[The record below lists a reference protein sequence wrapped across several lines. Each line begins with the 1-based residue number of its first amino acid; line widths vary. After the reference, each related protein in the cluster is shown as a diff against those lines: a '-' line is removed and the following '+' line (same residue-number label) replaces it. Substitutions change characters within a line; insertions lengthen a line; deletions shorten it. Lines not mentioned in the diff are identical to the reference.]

1 MEQTAHL
8 WLYAVM
14 VFGIV
19 LLPGLDMAFVMA
31 SSLSG
36 GLRNGAA
43 ALGGIVV
50 GGVCHVVVGALGFA
64 TLLQLMPMAFNV
76 MLLAGAAYV
85 GWIGWSLIRTQV
97 SVAAPQ
103 DGASTASSP
112 SPSHTRAFRQ
122 GLLTCLLNP
131 KAYLFTLAVLPQFL
145 KPDDGR
151 IGLQVAALVAITA
164 AAQVIVYGGVVL
176 AADRLRDGLRDRPAA
191 QSVLLRAVGGLL
203 IATALYSAYA
213 AWRGL

>member
-31 SSLSG
+31 SALAG

-43 ALGGIVV
+43 ALGGIVD

-64 TLLQLMPMAFNV
+64 TLLQLLPMAFNV

-97 SVAAPQ
+97 GLGAAQ
-103 DGASTASSP
+103 AAAATASPPLP
-112 SPSHTRAFRQ
+112 SSSSSHTRAFRQ
-122 GLLTCLLNP
+122 GLLT
-131 KAYLFTLAVLPQFL
+131 
-145 KPDDGR
+145 
-151 IGLQVAALVAITA
+151 
-164 AAQVIVYGGVVL
+164 
-176 AADRLRDGLRDRPAA
+176 
-191 QSVLLRAVGGLL
+191 
-203 IATALYSAYA
+203 
-213 AWRGL
+213 

>member
-36 GLRNGAA
+36 GLRHGAA

-64 TLLQLMPMAFNV
+64 TLLQLMPMAFNL

-85 GWIGWSLIRTQV
+85 GWIGWTLMRAPVTRASPQ
-97 SVAAPQ
+97 AAV
-103 DGASTASSP
+103 SP
-112 SPSHTRAFRQ
+112 SRARAFQQ

-145 KPDDGR
+145 KPDDGLLV
-151 IGLQVAALVAITA
+151 LQVVALVAITA
-164 AAQVIVYGGVVL
+164 AAQVIVYGCVVL
-176 AADRLRDGLRDRPAA
+176 AADRLRDGLSTRPAA
-191 QSVLLRAVGGLL
+191 QGALLRAVGALL

>member
-36 GLRNGAA
+36 GLRHGAA

-64 TLLQLMPMAFNV
+64 TLLQLVPMAFNL

-85 GWIGWSLIRTQV
+85 GWIGWTLMRAQV
-97 SVAAPQ
+97 SVASPQ
-103 DGASTASSP
+103 AAVSP
-112 SPSHTRAFRQ
+112 SQTRAFQQ

-145 KPDDGR
+145 KPGDGQLW
-151 IGLQVAALVAITA
+151 LQMAALVAITA
-164 AAQVIVYGGVVL
+164 AAQLIVYGGVVL
-176 AADRLRDGLRDRPAA
+176 AADRLRDGLSTRPAA
-191 QSVLLRAVGGLL
+191 QGALLRAVGALL
-203 IATALYSAYA
+203 IVTALYSAYA